1 MAIRFIF
8 IMLVFYLVFN
18 VKENF
23 LTLDFLDIKNK
34 YYRKFAKNITF

>member
-23 LTLDFLDIKNK
+23 LTLDFFDIKK
-34 YYRKFAKNITF
+34 